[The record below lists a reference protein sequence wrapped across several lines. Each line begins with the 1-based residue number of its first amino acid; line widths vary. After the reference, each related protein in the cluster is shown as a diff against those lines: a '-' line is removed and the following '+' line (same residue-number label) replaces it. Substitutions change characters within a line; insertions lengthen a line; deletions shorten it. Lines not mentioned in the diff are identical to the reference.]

1 MRREITGRRK
11 ETRTGAVLLRG
22 ARRVLWP
29 VSRAGGLGPY
39 CRVKEPP
46 HVGTAP
52 EGLLVVSMPCRVAA
66 PALSGDCWS
75 SGCPVR
81 PGTRVSLVR
90 PLRPRAGITQAAGE
104 MWGPHP
110 GVFGQEA
117 SLEVKEWGQ
126 ERNAVLPQGVGAGSF
141 WGCIRGEAAGRRLP
155 GGGPVP
161 DLRAE

>member
-1 MRREITGRRK
+1 MRRAITGRRK
-11 ETRTGAVLLRG
+11 ETRPGAVLLRG

-66 PALSGDCWS
+66 PALAGDCWS

-81 PGTRVSLVR
+81 QGTRVSLVR
-90 PLRPRAGITQAAGE
+90 PLWPWAGITQAAGE

-117 SLEVKEWGQ
+117 SLEAKEWARGGTLCFLRASGR
-126 ERNAVLPQGVGAGSF
+126 ELR
-141 WGCIRGEAAGRRLP
+141 GCIRAEAAGRRLP